1 MNNKITVVGSGYV
14 GLSISVLLSQHN
26 DVKIL
31 DIDKNKVN
39 LINKKKSPIFDS
51 EIENFLSSKTL
62 SLYATSKKEIAYKD
76 SKFIVIATPT
86 DYDVETN
93 YFDTSSVELVV
104 QDAIEINP
112 DATIIIKSTLPI
124 GFTQKLN
131 RKYSHTEIIFSPEF
145 LREGSALYDNLYPSR
160 IVMGSH
166 SQDAITFAN
175 LLANS
180 SNKPSSDISILYTD
194 SSEAESIKLFSNSY
208 LAMRVAFFNELD
220 TFCEI
225 NNLNTK
231 QIIDGVS
238 LDTRIGSFY
247 NNPSFGYGGYCL
259 PKDTKQLLANF
270 KTVPN
275 KLITSIV
282 EANEVRKDFISRSIL
297 NKNPQKVGVYRLIMK
312 SGSDNFRSSA
322 IQHIIKNLIDK
333 DIEVI
338 IYEPSMK
345 DDTFLNAKVVLDLDY
360 FKSSCQLIITNRMT
374 EDLNDVQSKV
384 FTRDIYG
391 VN

>member
-297 NKNPQKVGVYRLIMK
+297 DKNPQKVGVYRLIMK